1 MSNNGVIDVGKS
13 SSYLYVLSD
22 GITSSDLS
30 SVRVSL
36 CLNFMFP
43 QGRQVFDLSDV
54 KFSSHLSFSSVRL
67 SLPHICVL
75 IEGKF
80 SSFLCPQ

>member
-36 CLNFMFP
+36 RLNLFP

-67 SLPHICVL
+67 SFPHICVL

>member
-36 CLNFMFP
+36 RLNFLFP
-43 QGRQVFDLSDV
+43 QGRQVFD
-54 KFSSHLSFSSVRL
+54 HLSFSSVRL

-80 SSFLCPQ
+80 SSSLCSQ

>member
-1 MSNNGVIDVGKS
+1 MSINGVIDEGKS

-75 IEGKF
+75 IEGN
-80 SSFLCPQ
+80 SPSYMCPH